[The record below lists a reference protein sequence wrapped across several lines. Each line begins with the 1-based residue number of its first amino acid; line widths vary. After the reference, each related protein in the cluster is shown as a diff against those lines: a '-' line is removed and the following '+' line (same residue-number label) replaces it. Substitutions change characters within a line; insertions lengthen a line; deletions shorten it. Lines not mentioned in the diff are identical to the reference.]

1 MTCDFEQAEGGRV
14 NGTKAPYLIFDL
26 ETENIPGPLNLDR
39 RVPRITVGATLAS
52 DGDLRLWYDPTPE
65 GEPTGALLTPEG
77 AGELVRYLA
86 AAQRGGQTV
95 VTWNGAGFDFRVLA
109 QASGL
114 VDECVELAWAHL
126 DLMFWFHCRNGYS
139 IGLNKAA
146 QAVGSGKTE
155 GMTGADAPRL
165 WDAGEYQTVMDYV
178 AQDVRA
184 LAAVHEAAARSHAL
198 RWVNSRGRSSR
209 AAGPVLPVREAYKL
223 PPADTSWMRRAPWPR
238 AKFVGWMLARR

>member
-1 MTCDFEQAEGGRV
+1 V
-14 NGTKAPYLIFDL
+14 NDRKNEYVFFDL
-26 ETENIPGPLNLDR
+26 ETANIPGPLDLDR
-39 RVPRITVGATLAS
+39 RVPGITVGATLAS
-52 DGDLRLWYDPTPE
+52 DGDPRLWYDQAPGGDPS
-65 GEPTGALLTPEG
+65 GALLTPDG

-86 AAQRGGQTV
+86 EAQASGQTV

-139 IGLNKAA
+139 VGLDKAA

-155 GMTGADAPRL
+155 GITGADAPRL
-165 WDAGEYQTVMDYV
+165 WDAGEYQVVLDYV

-184 LAAVHEAAARSHAL
+184 LATVHETAAQSGVL
-198 RWVNSRGRSSR
+198 RWVTSRGRPSR
-209 AAGPVLPVREAYKL
+209 TEGPVLTVREAYKL
-223 PPADTSWMRRAPWPR
+223 PPADTSWMTRAPWPR
-238 AKFVGWMLARR
+238 TKFVGWMLANHS

>member
-1 MTCDFEQAEGGRV
+1 V
-14 NGTKAPYLIFDL
+14 NARDTRYVVFDL

-39 RVPRITVGATLAS
+39 RVPAITVGATLES
-52 DGDLRLWYDPTPE
+52 DGELRLWYDRSPDDQPS
-65 GEPTGALLTPEG
+65 GALLSREG

-86 AAQRGGQTV
+86 KAQQVGRTV

-114 VDECVELAWAHL
+114 VGECIDLAWAHL

-139 IGLNKAA
+139 VGLNKAA

-165 WDAGEYQTVMDYV
+165 WDAGEYQTVLDYV

-184 LAAVHEAAARSHAL
+184 LATVHEQASRGNAL
-198 RWVNSRGRSSR
+198 RWLNSRGRISR
-209 AAGPVLPVREAYKL
+209 APGPLLQVREAYKL
-223 PPADTSWMRRAPWPR
+223 PPPDTSWMTRKPWPR
-238 AKFVGWMLARR
+238 TKFVGWMLSQR